1 MTTSHAQQVC
11 EDYLREQIAANE
23 KAQIAFSETKVAQR
37 LLSQS
42 AELRP
47 VYEEVERSLGFH
59 GLEWK
64 VFLDCCILATGAYW
78 TPDKNLEDRASRK
91 RLEKVNVKI
100 GALSAQLADVLTE
113 RDDLSNRSPFSCDT
127 LYHPVDV
134 MDKSGQNNGFYLNFL
149 KIELENLTARF
160 DLKYWPSLADMVR
173 VIGLDAEKA
182 EVTADD
188 VRTAAMSEST
198 RPSKADFIRALHS
211 GVSDNQH
218 SGMGGLRRSFR
229 LSDSAAATLA
239 NVILDLPPEKMV
251 GAQDA
256 KNVRHRDRRKRA

>member
-11 EDYLREQIAANE
+11 EDHLREQIATNE
-23 KAQIAFSETKVAQR
+23 QARIAFSETKVAQR
-37 LLSQS
+37 LLSRS
-42 AELRP
+42 ADLRP
-47 VYEEVERSLGFH
+47 LYEEVERSLGFH

-64 VFLDCCILATGAYW
+64 VFLDCCVLATGAYW
-78 TPDKNLEDRASRK
+78 TPDKNLEDRTSRK
-91 RLEKVNVKI
+91 RLEKVNAEI
-100 GALSAQLADVLTE
+100 GALSAQLADFLAE
-113 RDDLSNRSPFSCDT
+113 RDDLFNRSPFSCDT
-127 LYHPVDV
+127 LYHPLEV
-134 MDKSGQNNGFYLNFL
+134 MDRANKSNGLYQSFL
-149 KIELENLTARF
+149 KQELENLAARF
-160 DLKYWPSLADMVR
+160 EFKYWGSLAEMVR
-173 VIGLDAEKA
+173 VIGQDAEEA

>member
-1 MTTSHAQQVC
+1 MFTPHAQQIC
-11 EDYLREQIAANE
+11 EDHLREQIATNE
-23 KAQIAFSETKVAQR
+23 EAKIAFSETKVAQL
-37 LLSQS
+37 LLSRS

-47 VYEEVERSLGFH
+47 VYEEVERSLGFQ

-64 VFLDCCILATGAYW
+64 TFLNYCVLATGAHW
-78 TPDKNLEDRASRK
+78 TPDKNLKDRASGK
-91 RLEKVNVKI
+91 RLAKLNAKI
-100 GALSAQLADVLTE
+100 GALSAQLADVLAE

-127 LYHPVDV
+127 LYHPVYV
-134 MDKSGQNNGFYLNFL
+134 MDKAGRNNGLYQSFL
-149 KIELENLTARF
+149 KSELKSLIGRF
-160 DLKYWPSLADMVR
+160 DLKYWPSLTSMVR
-173 VIGLDAEKA
+173 VIGLDAEEA

-229 LSDSAAATLA
+229 LSDRAAATLA
-239 NVILDLPPEKMV
+239 NVLLELPPEEMV
-251 GAQDA
+251 DAQDA
-256 KNVRHRDRRKRA
+256 KNVRHRDRRKRT